1 MTPPSP
7 VDRASALVARMN
19 ISERLMLL
27 SGVWGL
33 GWGPPSHPYVGNV
46 PAIPRLGVPWLSL
59 QDGPQGYRDG
69 KYGHY
74 PGPPGLPAGTATQ
87 WPSGLTVAATWDVQ
101 LAGEWGAAMGAEFR
115 AKGANVQLGPGLNVA
130 RVPRGG
136 RNFEYLSGEDPHLGA
151 ELVGPVIRGIQS
163 NSVMATA
170 KHWILNNQEDHRGNM
185 SSNIDERTL
194 QEIYLPPFTAAIAA
208 GVGAIMCSYNKM

>member
-1 MTPPSP
+1 
-7 VDRASALVARMN
+7 
-19 ISERLMLL
+19 MLL